1 MTRSGGHDRSITSR
15 AEGRHESGG
24 SGTSRAVVI
33 CVAIAVS
40 ACAGLGKDTPE
51 QEVAYARWKECAGR
65 STLLSLDRVEP
76 NGRIMFSY
84 YLESDRQTMMAC
96 LAKADQAG
104 PRLPEAVGT
113 IRVKGGA

>member
-1 MTRSGGHDRSITSR
+1 MATMIRRPGRARSWAAAI
-15 AEGRHESGG
+15 
-24 SGTSRAVVI
+24 AV
-33 CVAIAVS
+33 AMAVS
-40 ACAGLGKDTPE
+40 ACAGIGKDTPE
-51 QEVAYARWKECAGR
+51 QEVAYARWNACAGR

-104 PRLPEAVGT
+104 PRLPEAVGA
-113 IRVKGGA
+113 IRAKGGA